1 MQFLFWALLVALAF
15 IVYLRWKSMWVRLR
29 SDIAPTIRSW
39 HVLERLQA
47 AGVFI
52 CLFIHTSTR
61 AHVQS
66 LMLRPLTMYMR
77 TFAHLPYSHPH
88 T

>member
-15 IVYLRWKSMWVRLR
+15 IVYLRWKSMWVRLQ
-29 SDIAPTIRSW
+29 SDISPTIRAW
-39 HVLERLQA
+39 HVLERLEA

-52 CLFIHTSTR
+52 CLFIHMSTR
-61 AHVQS
+61 VHVQL
-66 LMLRPLTMYMR
+66 LMHRPLPMSMR
-77 TFAHLPYSHPH
+77 TLAHLLYSHLH